1 MQIEKTIEG
10 EKLTLKVVGR
20 LDTVTSPDLD
30 AAVKLDGVKEVVFD
44 FAGLEYISSAGLRVL
59 MTAHKAMMACGG
71 KMSVRNPNDIVK
83 GVFEITGMD
92 GVFNIVEV

>member
-1 MQIEKTIEG
+1 MSEEIKEELMDM
-10 EKLTLKVVGR
+10 E
-20 LDTVTSPDLD
+20 LD
-30 AAVKLDGVKEVVFD
+30 FD
-44 FAGLEYISSAGLRVL
+44 KLEYISSAGLRVL
-59 MTAHKAMMACGG
+59 MTAHKAMMTCGG

>member
-1 MQIEKTIEG
+1 
-10 EKLTLKVVGR
+10 
-20 LDTVTSPDLD
+20 
-30 AAVKLDGVKEVVFD
+30 
-44 FAGLEYISSAGLRVL
+44 

-92 GVFNIVEV
+92 GVFNIVEA